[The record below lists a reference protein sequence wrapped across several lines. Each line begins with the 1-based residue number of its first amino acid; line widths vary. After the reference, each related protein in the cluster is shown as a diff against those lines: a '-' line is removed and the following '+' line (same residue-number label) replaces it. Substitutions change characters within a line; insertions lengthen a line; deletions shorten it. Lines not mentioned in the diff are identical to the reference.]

1 MADPKRP
8 TLSPVPQP
16 VNQVA
21 PKSGEA
27 HIMYGCVMFG
37 FGIAVIAGIMYAFW
51 GFFVNN
57 VWTAII
63 GLYVVWKLYDLVI
76 SRIKRKKEE

>member
-8 TLSPVPQP
+8 SLSPVPQP
-16 VNQVA
+16 IKQGD
-21 PKSGEA
+21 PKSGEE
-27 HIMYGCVMFG
+27 HILYGCVMFG

-51 GFFVNN
+51 DFFVNN

-63 GLYVVWKLYDLVI
+63 GLYIVWKLYDTLI
-76 SRIKRKKEE
+76 SRLKKKKEE